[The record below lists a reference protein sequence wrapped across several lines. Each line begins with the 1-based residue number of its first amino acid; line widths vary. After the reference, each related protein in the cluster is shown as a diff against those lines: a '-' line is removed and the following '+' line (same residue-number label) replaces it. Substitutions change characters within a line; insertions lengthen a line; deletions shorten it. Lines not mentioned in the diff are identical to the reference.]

1 MLHDLQNS
9 DVQLWPLI
17 LGWGIVS
24 LLYLFGWK
32 RQALI
37 ATAGMAIVSYG
48 ILSIALR
55 SA

>member
-1 MLHDLQNS
+1 MLPDIQPTAL
-9 DVQLWPLI
+9 QLWPLI

-37 ATAGMAIVSYG
+37 ATLGMGIVSYA
-48 ILSIALR
+48 IVTLALR
-55 SA
+55 GA

>member
-1 MLHDLQNS
+1 MMTGVDPAE
-9 DVQLWPLI
+9 VQLWPVA

-37 ATAGMAIVSYG
+37 ATAGMAIVTFF
-48 ILSIALR
+48 ILSVALR
-55 SA
+55 GT

>member
-1 MLHDLQNS
+1 MLPEIPPTS
-9 DVQLWPLI
+9 IQLWPLV

-37 ATAGMAIVSYG
+37 ATLGMGIVSYA
-48 ILSIALR
+48 IVTLALR
-55 SA
+55 GA